1 MTASDIGLIVLFLL
15 LFAAAGVLALS
26 EVAILR
32 VQRAQAVVARGRGER
47 GTRRLL
53 DLIDELPQVLG
64 TVLLVALLMQVG
76 AATVSGYL
84 ASRWFGGV
92 GITVVSVLVT
102 FLLFVYAEAIP
113 KAIAM
118 SSPLRTARLTA
129 PLLTVLVRIFRPVV
143 RVLLKFADL
152 QAPESVQ
159 TVRSALTEEELRAVA
174 DEAAQAGEI
183 ELDDAALVERSLDF
197 GDLVVRDV
205 FVPRDRVVSVSS
217 SQSID
222 DALRLAI
229 RHGHR
234 RLPVHAGDLDHV
246 VGVVRLRDLAAA
258 DEQGG
263 PISASN
269 VMTDALEVG
278 VDERIVDVLRQMQTS
293 GRRFALVRE
302 GNRMLGIM
310 TIEDVVAELV
320 GEIAEDS

>member
-1 MTASDIGLIVLFLL
+1 VTVSDIGLLVLFVA
-15 LFAAAGVLALS
+15 LFAAAAGLALA
-26 EVAILR
+26 EVAVLR
-32 VQRAQAVVARGRGER
+32 VHRAQVVVACDRGDRGAH
-47 GTRRLL
+47 RLL
-53 DLIDELPQVLG
+53 DLIDDLPQVLG

-84 ASRWFGGV
+84 ADQWFGGF
-92 GITVVSVLVT
+92 GITAVTVVVT

-113 KAIAM
+113 KSIAV
-118 SSPLRTARLTA
+118 SAPLRSARLTA
-129 PLLTVLVRIFRPVV
+129 PVLGVLVRLLRPIVG
-143 RVLLKFADL
+143 LLLRFADL
-152 QAPESVQ
+152 QAPDSVR
-159 TVRSALTEEELRAVA
+159 TVRSALTEEELRVVA

-217 SQSID
+217 SQSVD

-258 DEQGG
+258 EEQSG

-278 VDERIVDVLRQMQTS
+278 IDERIVDVLRQMQTS

-302 GNRMLGIM
+302 RNRVLGIM

>member
-1 MTASDIGLIVLFLL
+1 MTASDVGLIVLFLA

-32 VQRAQAVVARGRGER
+32 VQRAQAVVARDRGDR
-47 GTRRLL
+47 GARQLL

-76 AATVSGYL
+76 AATVSGSL

-118 SSPLRTARLTA
+118 ASPLRTARLTA
-129 PLLTVLVRIFRPVV
+129 PLLTGLVRIFRPVV

-159 TVRSALTEEELRAVA
+159 TVRSVLTEEELRAVA
-174 DEAAQAGEI
+174 DEAARAGEI
-183 ELDDAALVERSLDF
+183 EPDDAALVERSLDF
-197 GDLVVRDV
+197 RDMVVRDV
-205 FVPRDRVVSVSS
+205 FIPREQVVSVSS
-217 SQSID
+217 SQSVD

-234 RLPVHAGDLDHV
+234 RLPVHAGDLDHT

-258 DEQGG
+258 NEQDG
-263 PISASN
+263 PISASG

-278 VDERIVDVLRQMQTS
+278 IDERIVDVLGQMQTS

-302 GNRMLGIM
+302 GSRVLGIM

>member
-1 MTASDIGLIVLFLL
+1 MTASDVGLIVLFLA
-15 LFAAAGVLALS
+15 LFAAAAALALS

-32 VQRAQAVVARGRGER
+32 VQRAQAVVAQDRGDRGAS
-47 GTRRLL
+47 RLL

-84 ASRWFGGV
+84 ASRWFGGF
-92 GITVVSVLVT
+92 GITFISVLVT

-129 PLLTVLVRIFRPVV
+129 PLLTVLVRVFRPIV

-152 QAPESVQ
+152 QAPQSVQ

-174 DEAAQAGEI
+174 DEAARAGEI
-183 ELDDAALVERSLDF
+183 EPDDAALVERSLDF
-197 GDLVVRDV
+197 RDMVVRDV
-205 FVPRDRVVSVSS
+205 FVPREQVVSVSS
-217 SQSID
+217 SQSVD

-234 RLPVHAGDLDHV
+234 RLPVHAGDLDHA

-258 DEQGG
+258 DGQDG
-263 PISASN
+263 PISAAG

-278 VDERIVDVLRQMQTS
+278 IDERIVDVLRQMQTS

-302 GNRMLGIM
+302 GERVLGIM